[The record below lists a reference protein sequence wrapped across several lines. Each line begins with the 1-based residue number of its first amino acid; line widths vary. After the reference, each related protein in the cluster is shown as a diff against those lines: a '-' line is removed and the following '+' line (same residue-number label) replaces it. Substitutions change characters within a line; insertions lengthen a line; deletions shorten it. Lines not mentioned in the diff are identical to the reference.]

1 MRNKIN
7 ICHISDLHFG
17 IFENKSFKTIDEDFH
32 LADSLIDFISTHF
45 KEDEKPHFLLISGDL
60 TSISKKSE
68 YKDFLSFIDNF
79 IEEGCFARCYF
90 KKYSE
95 KDRIIIVPGNHDVV
109 RELDIKGKYGGDKI
123 ETFKKN
129 IAEKGFNTPYGND
142 KGYCFEINDMELKRL
157 VKSSPIPCALYYY
170 PEYNIMFL
178 ALVSCYLSQKYN
190 PIVLKIYEKFR
201 DIDMDEKIFKELEK
215 DIEKIIYDDFGHYPQ
230 LYWKKTRKTLKE
242 FKKIKGN
249 IKDKYRNLIK
259 FAITH
264 HQVIPMYSKHV
275 CPEGALEMREILG
288 KYGVVSILHGHLHN
302 ILEERYIPEKWN
314 GESSFLSCGTVAAYC
329 PNTVNKFNM
338 IEIRNYEEIK
348 KMRVKVMCY
357 EINSRGC
364 FKKENAYE
372 LYSNVIRKFLKSLND
387 LL

>member
-17 IFENKSFKTIDEDFH
+17 IFENKSFKTIDENFH

-45 KEDEKPHFLLISGDL
+45 EEDEKPHFLLISGDL
-60 TSISKKSE
+60 TSVSEKSE
-68 YKDFLSFIDNF
+68 YKDFQSFIDNF

-90 KKYSE
+90 NKYSE
-95 KDRIIIVPGNHDVV
+95 KDRIIIVPGNHDSV
-109 RELDIKGKYGGDKI
+109 RELHRKGKYGSDQLKS
-123 ETFKKN
+123 FRKN
-129 IAEKGFNTPYGND
+129 ITEKAFNTPFGNN
-142 KGYCFEINDMELKRL
+142 KEYCFEINAIELKKLKRRC
-157 VKSSPIPCALYYY
+157 PIPCALYYY

-178 ALVSCYLSQKYN
+178 ALVSCYLSHKYN
-190 PIVLKIYEKFR
+190 PIVLKIYEKFK
-201 DIDMDEKIFKELEK
+201 DIDLDEKIFKELEK
-215 DIEKIIYDDFGHYPQ
+215 DIEKIIFDDIGHFPQ
-230 LYWKKTRKTLKE
+230 RYQKKTRKTLRK
-242 FKKIKGN
+242 FKKIKEN

-275 CPEGALEMREILG
+275 CAEGALEMREILG
-288 KYGVVSILHGHLHN
+288 KHGVVSILHGHLHD

-348 KMRVKVMCY
+348 KMRVKVICY
-357 EINSRGC
+357 EINNRGR
-364 FKKENAYE
+364 FTKKNANG
-372 LYSNVIRKFLKSLND
+372 LYSNKIRKFLKSMSD